1 MEGIW
6 REESECCLDRRTR
19 EVEGDVRAKEATS
32 DKEEV
37 KVTRDDTRVI
47 RRTNKEECSGNVA
60 V

>member
-1 MEGIW
+1 M
-6 REESECCLDRRTR
+6 RAEE
-19 EVEGDVRAKEATS
+19 EATG